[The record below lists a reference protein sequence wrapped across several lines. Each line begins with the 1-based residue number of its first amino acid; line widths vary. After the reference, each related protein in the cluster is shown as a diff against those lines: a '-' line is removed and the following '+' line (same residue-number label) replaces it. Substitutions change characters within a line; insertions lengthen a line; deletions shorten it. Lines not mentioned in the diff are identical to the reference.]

1 MGSLWGHDDGTCK
14 RILDMLKT
22 VQLSIWQ
29 VVVERVAVIKP
40 GAHDGGGNGT
50 GSFVIE
56 IWSDA
61 AKLTDVRV
69 AGFRQ
74 S

>member
-1 MGSLWGHDDGTCK
+1 MQENSGYAEDG
-14 RILDMLKT
+14 L
-22 VQLSIWQ
+22 
-29 VVVERVAVIKP
+29 VEYLVGCSRVICSSQAWS
-40 GAHDGGGNGT
+40 ARWGGNGT

>member
-1 MGSLWGHDDGTCK
+1 M
-14 RILDMLKT
+14 
-22 VQLSIWQ
+22 
-29 VVVERVAVIKP
+29 
-40 GAHDGGGNGT
+40 HDGGGNGT

-61 AKLTDVRV
+61 AKLTDVQV

-74 S
+74 SCYLVRKGDVFIKNETKVTGRVGCVK

>member
-1 MGSLWGHDDGTCK
+1 VQENSGYAEDG
-14 RILDMLKT
+14 L
-22 VQLSIWQ
+22 
-29 VVVERVAVIKP
+29 VEYLVGYSRVSCSSQAWM
-40 GAHDGGGNGT
+40 HDGGGNGT
-50 GSFVIE
+50 GRFVIE

-61 AKLTDVRV
+61 AKLMDVQI

>member
-1 MGSLWGHDDGTCK
+1 M
-14 RILDMLKT
+14 
-22 VQLSIWQ
+22 
-29 VVVERVAVIKP
+29 
-40 GAHDGGGNGT
+40 HDGGDNGT

-74 S
+74 SSYLVRKGDVFIKNEAKVTGRVGCVI